1 MSTDRD
7 EDGDAE
13 VRAPV
18 MLPANLGAF
27 LFAEVGIE
35 PGGMPLT
42 VLSALARLGLDPWD
56 EAGRL
61 AGLPHREAAGN
72 LARSLAALPGTPPAD
87 ADGVAARLVAL
98 LPGRA
103 APPRLSLARS
113 TDTGLQAV
121 RRRAAGLAVAGVLT
135 ALALMLAGH
144 LAAGGEATAS
154 KSPTAAVRQP

>member
-1 MSTDRD
+1 MSREWD
-7 EDGDAE
+7 EDGTK
-13 VRAPV
+13 VRVPV
-18 MLPANLGAF
+18 ALPTDLCAF
-27 LFAEVGIE
+27 LFAKIGVE

-56 EAGRL
+56 EAGWL
-61 AGLPHREAAGN
+61 AKQPGQEAASQ

-103 APPRLSLARS
+103 APSRLSLTRP

-121 RRRAAGLAVAGVLT
+121 RRRAAVLAVAGVLT
-135 ALALMLAGH
+135 GVALMLVGH
-144 LAAGGEATAS
+144 LAAADGGAAAS
-154 KSPTAAVRQP
+154 KLPSTTAGQP